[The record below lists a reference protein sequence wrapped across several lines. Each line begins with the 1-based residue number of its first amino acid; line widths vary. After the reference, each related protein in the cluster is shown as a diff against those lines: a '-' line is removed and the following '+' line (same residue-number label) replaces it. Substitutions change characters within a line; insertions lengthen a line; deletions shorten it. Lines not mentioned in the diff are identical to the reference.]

1 MRNLSKLIAL
11 SLFMSFVLSQT
22 SGKLRGTVTSSDGQ
36 PLVGANVIVDGTTKG
51 AATNEEGKYTI
62 LNVEA
67 GEYSVTVSYIG
78 YGSNT
83 QSNVEVK
90 VGLTTPLNFALQAS
104 AVEGEAVTIV
114 GEKRLIEPSATNSVR
129 SIGEQEIRNSASRSV
144 VGVLDLQP
152 GVNISNGRISVR
164 GSRSEEVA
172 YTLDGA
178 AITDVINT
186 GFEFSAIPEALA
198 EISVEAGGYGAHIGG
213 ANSGVIRQ
221 TLRTGSSEI
230 GGDVRFETGDYG
242 TQNLTATVNVPVG
255 NNIKTFVALSS
266 NHMDDYDPTYYTD
279 FEINNGEELASA
291 VSGVTPDG
299 ESIAIKFNS
308 NGSNGIDHR
317 SRDIMKINATA
328 VADFGPLNLRVSGVS
343 DQANWEFNGLP
354 IYYMFNTDRLGEAE
368 RTLNLLNL
376 RANYFVNPDMMVSG
390 GFFTLGRSYEYYDGA
405 FGSGDFKKAMGY
417 YDSTS
422 IANQG
427 VDASWW
433 GGGNTNFAN
442 PGPGS
447 VFKDLQYTP
456 PQDYYVAGTFAF
468 QRPGDVAS
476 GWGKS
481 ERNSF
486 GYDLGLVWQRGDHEI
501 RAGFEYKKYT
511 YRAYNLSTAAMYNI
525 NKNIAD
531 GAYFVDMMD
540 TLFVSG
546 SNYTEY
552 LLDSAGAVQID
563 YNGVLDTARGE
574 SSLNRNQVLSGNRNL
589 LTSDLASFNRGGQIG
604 YDDFGNEI
612 DTDWIGPR
620 QPEVTSYY
628 INDKFESGEV
638 VINAG
643 LRIDNFMMDDWRM
656 KDPANPGWDPNKQG
670 IRADQFEESEVKTV
684 LQPRLGLAFPV
695 SDEIVF
701 HLQYGKFA
709 QMPELDLPYAPTRYM
724 SLVWG
729 GQNYTPDPMGFDL
742 DPIETTQYEVGMSY
756 QFLPAAAIDITAFAK
771 NTTGQVV
778 IAKNRDV
785 EVNNLY
791 GVAKDAL
798 YYENGDFTTVNGF
811 EFTLRTRRVSRLQT
825 FASYTWSDA
834 RGINSDPNTGAGNL
848 SQEALGPP
856 PLMISP
862 LYYHNKHRG
871 ALALDYRF
879 GADDGLLS
887 GLGVNVE
894 YKFNSGRPYTLSDG
908 GMGQRAADEGAIL
921 EDARSREPQE
931 PVGSSTTPWQYFTN
945 LRIDYGVN
953 LGSVGLNLFASV
965 SNLFDR
971 KNVINVYSRSG
982 NAYDDGFLTDP
993 SLSSEIVAANGEN
1006 YVDLYKKV
1014 NLENRQHYMGDF
1026 GQDVF
1031 STPRIVKMGIEVN
1044 F

>member
-1 MRNLSKLIAL
+1 MRKISKLVALTMLL
-11 SLFMSFVLSQT
+11 SLSWSQT
-22 SGKLRGTVTSSDGQ
+22 SGKVRGTVSSADGQ
-36 PLVGANVIVDGTTKG
+36 PLVGANVVIGGTSKG
-51 AATNEEGKYTI
+51 AATDGDGGYTI
-62 LNVEA
+62 LGVNA
-67 GEYSVTVSYIG
+67 GTYNVTVSYIG
-78 YGSNT
+78 YQSNT

-90 VGLTTPLNFALQAS
+90 VGLTTPLDFSMQAS
-104 AVEGEAVTIV
+104 AVEGEVVTII

-152 GVNISNGRISVR
+152 GVNITNGRISVR

-198 EISVEAGGYGAHIGG
+198 EISVEAGGYGAHVGG
-213 ANSGVIRQ
+213 ANSGIIRQ
-221 TLRTGSSEI
+221 TLRTGSSEV

-242 TQNLTATVNVPVG
+242 ISNLTATVNVPIG
-255 NNIKTFVALSS
+255 GNIKTFVAVSS
-266 NHMDDYDPTYYTD
+266 NHMDDYDPTFYTD

-299 ESIAIKFNS
+299 ESIAIKFDS
-308 NGSNGIDHR
+308 NDKSGIDHR
-317 SRDIMKINATA
+317 SRDIMKVNATM
-328 VADFGPLNLRVSGVS
+328 VADFGPLNIRLSGVS
-343 DQANWEFNGLP
+343 DNANFEFNGLP
-354 IYYMFNTDRLGEAE
+354 IYRMFNTERLGEAQ
-368 RTLNLLNL
+368 RSLNMLNL
-376 RANYFVNPDMMVSG
+376 RANYFLNPNMMVTA
-390 GFFTLGRSYEYYDGA
+390 GFFTLGRTYEYYDGA
-405 FGSGDFKKAMGY
+405 FGSGDFAKAIGY

-433 GGGNTNFAN
+433 GGGNTNFAS
-442 PGPGS
+442 PGQTY
-447 VFKDLQYTP
+447 VP
-456 PQDYYVAGTFAF
+456 PQDYYVAGAFAF

-481 ERNSF
+481 VRNSI
-486 GYDLGLVWQRGDHEI
+486 GLDAGLVWQRGDHEI
-501 RAGFEYKKYT
+501 RTGFDYKKYT
-511 YRAYNLSTAAMYNI
+511 YRAYNLSTGAMYNI
-525 NKNIAD
+525 NKNISD
-531 GAYFVDMMD
+531 GQ
-540 TLFVSG
+540 
-546 SNYTEY
+546 YTR
-552 LLDSAGAVQID
+552 D
-563 YNGVLDTARGE
+563 
-574 SSLNRNQVLSGNRNL
+574 QVLSGTNADV
-589 LTSDLASFNRGGQIG
+589 TSDLASFNRGGQIG
-604 YDDFGNEI
+604 YDDYGNEI
-612 DTDWIGPR
+612 DDDWTGPR
-620 QPEVTSYY
+620 EPTVMSLY
-628 INDKFESGEV
+628 INDKFEAGEV
-638 VINAG
+638 VVNAG
-643 LRIDNFMMDDWRM
+643 VRIDNFMMDDWKM
-656 KDPANPGWDPNKQG
+656 KDPSNPGWDANNQS
-670 IRADQFEESEVKTV
+670 IVVDQFEESETKTV
-684 LQPRLGLAFPV
+684 VQPRVGLAFPV

-756 QFLPAAAIDITAFAK
+756 QFLPQAAIDVTAFAK

-785 EVNNLY
+785 EVNNTY
-791 GVAKDAL
+791 GVASDAL

-848 SQEALGPP
+848 SQESLGPP

-862 LYYHNKHRG
+862 LYYHSKHRG

-887 GLGVNVE
+887 GLGINLE
-894 YKFNSGRPYTLSDG
+894 YKINSGHPYTLSDG
-908 GMGQRAADEGAIL
+908 GMGQRAADQGAIL
-921 EDARSREPQE
+921 ADARSREPQE
-931 PVGSSTTPWQYFTN
+931 PVGSSSTPWQRIAN
-945 LRIDYGVN
+945 LRLDYGLN
-953 LGSVGLNLFASV
+953 LGSVGVNLFASV
-965 SNLFDR
+965 SNLFDM

-993 SLSSEIVAANGEN
+993 ALSSEIVAANGEN
-1006 YVDLYKKV
+1006 YVDLYNNV
-1014 NLENRQHYMGDF
+1014 NLENRQHYMSDF

-1031 STPRIVKMGIEVN
+1031 SEPRVVKMGME
-1044 F
+1044 FRF

>member
-1 MRNLSKLIAL
+1 MRKISKIIIL
-11 SLFMSFVLSQT
+11 SLVMSFAFSQT
-22 SGKLRGTVTSSDGQ
+22 AGKLRGVVTSSDGQ
-36 PLVGANVIVDGTTKG
+36 PLAGANVIVDGTTKG
-51 AATNEEGKYTI
+51 AATDGDGKYTI
-62 LNVEA
+62 LNVES
-67 GEYSVTVSYIG
+67 GTYSVTASYIG
-78 YGSNT
+78 YTSNT
-83 QSNVEVK
+83 LSNVEVK
-90 VGLTTPLNFALQAS
+90 VGLTTPLDFAMQTS
-104 AVEGEAVTIV
+104 AVEGETVTIV
-114 GEKRLIEPSATNSVR
+114 GEKRLIEPSATNTVR

-144 VGVLDLQP
+144 TGVLDLQP
-152 GVNISNGRISVR
+152 GVNITNGRISVR

-221 TLRTGSSEI
+221 TLRTGGSEVS
-230 GGDVRFETGDYG
+230 GDVRFETGDYG
-242 TQNLTATVNVPVG
+242 ISNLTATVNVPVG
-255 NNIKTFVALSS
+255 NNIKTFVAVSS
-266 NHMDDYDPTYYTD
+266 NHIDDRDPTYYTD
-279 FEINNGEELASA
+279 FEINNGEALPSA

-299 ESIAIKFNS
+299 ESIAVKFDS
-308 NGSNGIDHR
+308 NGKNGIDHR
-317 SRDIMKINATA
+317 ARDIMKINATA
-328 VADFGPLNLRVSGVS
+328 VADFGPLNLRLSAVS
-343 DQANWEFNGLP
+343 DNASFEFNGLP
-354 IYYMFNTDRLGEAE
+354 IYSMFNTERLGEAE
-368 RTLNLLNL
+368 RKLNMLNL
-376 RANYFVNPDMMVSG
+376 RANYFLNPDMMVSA

-405 FGSGDFKKAMGY
+405 FGSGDFAKAIGY

-433 GGGNTNFAN
+433 GGGNTAFSN
-442 PGPGS
+442 GLDY
-447 VFKDLQYTP
+447 VP
-456 PQDYYVAGTFAF
+456 PQDYYVGGAFAF

-481 ERNSF
+481 IRNSI
-486 GYDLGLVWQRGDHEI
+486 GLDAGLVWQRGDHEI
-501 RAGFEYKKYT
+501 RAGFDYKKYL
-511 YRAYNLSTAAMYNI
+511 YRAYNLSTGAMYNI

-531 GAYFVDMMD
+531 GKYTRAEVE
-540 TLFVSG
+540 SG
-546 SNYTEY
+546 SN
-552 LLDSAGAVQID
+552 AV
-563 YNGVLDTARGE
+563 V
-574 SSLNRNQVLSGNRNL
+574 
-589 LTSDLASFNRGGQIG
+589 TSDLASFNRGGQIG
-604 YDDFGNEI
+604 YDDYGNEI
-612 DTDWIGPR
+612 DDDWTGPR
-620 QPEVTSYY
+620 EPTVTSIY

-643 LRIDNFMMDDWRM
+643 VRIDNFMMDDWKM
-656 KDPANPGWDPNKQG
+656 KDPANPGWDANNQSIVP
-670 IRADQFEESEVKTV
+670 DQFEESETKSVI
-684 LQPRLGLAFPV
+684 QPRVGLAFPV

-756 QFLPAAAIDITAFAK
+756 QFLPQAAIDVTAFAK

-785 EVNNLY
+785 EVNNTY
-791 GVAKDAL
+791 GVASDAL

-871 ALALDYRF
+871 AVALDYRF
-879 GADDGLLS
+879 GADDGIFS
-887 GLGVNVE
+887 GLGVNLE
-894 YKFNSGRPYTLSDG
+894 YKFNSGHPYTLSDG

-931 PVGSSTTPWQYFTN
+931 PVGSSTTPWQRISN
-945 LRIDYGVN
+945 LRLDYALN
-953 LGSVGLNLFASV
+953 LGSVGVNLFASV
-965 SNLFDR
+965 SNLFDT

-993 SLSSEIVAANGEN
+993 GLSSEIVAANGQT
-1006 YVDLYKKV
+1006 YVDLYKNV
-1014 NLENRQHYMGDF
+1014 NLENRQHYMRDF

-1031 STPRIVKMGIEVN
+1031 SSPRVVKMGVE
-1044 F
+1044 FRF